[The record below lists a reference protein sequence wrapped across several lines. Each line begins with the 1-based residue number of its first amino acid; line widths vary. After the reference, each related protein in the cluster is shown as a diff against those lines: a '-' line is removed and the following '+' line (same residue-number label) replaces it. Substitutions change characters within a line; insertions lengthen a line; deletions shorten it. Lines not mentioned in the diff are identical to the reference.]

1 MIKKQTHRYSF
12 LILPIIYTIDSV
24 LIYFFINRFSLD
36 QSINH
41 FIIITAFWFFIS
53 YFTRY
58 YQVYRYT
65 RPAEIISKSIKQIA
79 IFNLAVGNYFHFY
92 ATNIPDHTL
101 LKNVLIV
108 DVLIILAKLL
118 IYILLKIYRN
128 MGGNVR
134 RFIIV
139 GYNEETVKFKE
150 LMAQRIDFGY
160 SFNAFFGNTQLNK
173 ANKAFSDIESY
184 AIDEGIDVIF
194 CSLKECSD
202 AQIKEIIDF
211 ADHHFIKVKF
221 IPDNKEI
228 LGKNLKI
235 EHFDYFHVLSTSKSP
250 LDKPISQI
258 VKRIFDIIFSL
269 LVIVFVL
276 SWLIPLVGIL
286 IKLESKGRIFFTQK
300 RNGINYEPFY
310 CYKFRSMRPNDLA
323 DKKQVSKDDDRIT
336 KIGKIL
342 RKTSVDE
349 LPQFFNV
356 LKGDMSVVGPRPH
369 MVKEN
374 ERFLKQVD
382 RFMGRHYVKPGV
394 TGLAQVKGYRGEVK
408 TTEDI
413 TNRVKYDLHYIENWS
428 FWLDIKIILF
438 TVYDVVKGDEKAY

>member
-1 MIKKQTHRYSF
+1 MIQKQTHRYSF
-12 LILPIIYTIDSV
+12 LILPIIYIIDSA
-24 LIYFFINRFSLD
+24 LIYFFVNRFHFN

-41 FIIITAFWFFIS
+41 FIVIIASWFFIS
-53 YFTRY
+53 YFTKY

-65 RPAEIISKSIKQIA
+65 RPAEIISKSIKQIT
-79 IFNLAVGNYFHFY
+79 IFNLAIGNYFHFY
-92 ATNIPDHTL
+92 ASQISNHNLLNNIL
-101 LKNVLIV
+101 ILNALIV
-108 DVLIILAKLL
+108 LAKLL
-118 IYILLKIYRN
+118 IYILLKVYRN

-134 RFIIV
+134 LFVIA
-139 GYNEETVKFKE
+139 GHNSETEKFKE
-150 LMAQRIDFGY
+150 LMARRVDFGY
-160 SFNAFFGNTQLNK
+160 RFMAFFDSKENDDYD
-173 ANKAFSDIESY
+173 FSELKNY
-184 AIDEGIDVIF
+184 LLKEDVDVVF

-202 AQIKEIIDF
+202 AQIKDIITF
-211 ADHHFIKVKF
+211 ADDHFIKVKF

-228 LGKNLKI
+228 LGRNLKI
-235 EHFDYFHVLSTSKSP
+235 EHFDYFHILSTSKTP
-250 LDKPISQI
+250 LDKPVNQI
-258 VKRIFDIIFSL
+258 IKRIFDIIFSL
-269 LVIVFVL
+269 LVIIFVL

-286 IKLESKGRIFFTQK
+286 IKLESKGNIFFTQK

-323 DKKQVSKDDDRIT
+323 DKKQVSKDDARIT
-336 KIGKIL
+336 KIGRIL
-342 RKTSVDE
+342 RKTSIDE

-382 RFMGRHYVKPGV
+382 KFMGRHYVKPGV

-428 FWLDIKIILF
+428 FWLDIKIIIF
-438 TVYDVVKGDEKAY
+438 TVLDVIRGDEKAY